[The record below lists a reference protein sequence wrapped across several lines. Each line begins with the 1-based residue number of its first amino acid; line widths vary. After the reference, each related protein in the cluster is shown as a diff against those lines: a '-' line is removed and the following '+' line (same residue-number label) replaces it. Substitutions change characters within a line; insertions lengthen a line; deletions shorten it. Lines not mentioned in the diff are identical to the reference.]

1 MKTGDLVLDA
11 QGRSYQIGPLL
22 GRGLWGKSY
31 LVRHGDSRAEFVLK
45 CPLGRDDF
53 RGDVQL
59 TDTLLRA
66 CVTAC
71 EEQGELLGRNEHV
84 FLPPLQSRASED
96 GSPLLILPRFTTT
109 LDRRIAQGCSLAEVL
124 ALLIATLDH
133 LKTLEKDLGAHGN
146 LRPSNILLNDR
157 GEVLLMDMATP
168 AAKKALGQLHAISP
182 EPNHYLPHE
191 ILAGGTFSTATD
203 TYAAAAIL
211 YRAVFTRREGDAEGK
226 PPTLPTKGLDKAA
239 LVEIKDRATTRLQDE
254 DSNPRFHVRFAERLA
269 SVLNRAMSE
278 QTHPSPPY
286 RFNNLEDLRGRLE
299 ELRTLIRPQV
309 TSVGKV
315 LLNRPPGSSTYETD
329 EEIAYS
335 VTVGASSGVG
345 SYEEIAC
352 GIALFDAETEE
363 RLREVETRYTCED
376 HPSGRYRFRFDLAG
390 LHPGRYRAR
399 MAFAIRDSGHPPQT
413 AEANFEVRAAAGYV
427 PPQSQTA
434 SQPLPFGPKG
444 HSKTAVTEPFGQ
456 KLSPDSPHPIAP
468 AADTGDRSP
477 GLDVSSM
484 QAPGLAAP
492 KVHLDPPGF
501 EDDEPP
507 TVALPPPAQRPAT
520 VAPLPSFEDVPA
532 PPQRK
537 EPNGP
542 ASISPASISPASI
555 SSDGL
560 NSLELTEPRMK
571 KATQLPEADPLHDIV
586 GAGSWTDVP
595 LPGDAR
601 DYLSPPTLDDSP
613 EPSSESTIEH
623 YLEMLKADPFLM
635 AMSLGGAFLFVLLI
649 LLVILK
655 LT

>member
-59 TDTLLRA
+59 TDTLIKA

-71 EEQGELLGRNEHV
+71 TEQGELLGRAEHV

-109 LDRRIAQGCSLAEVL
+109 LDRRIAQGCSMAEVL
-124 ALLIATLDH
+124 SVLIATLDH

-157 GEVLLMDMATP
+157 GDVLLMDMATP
-168 AAKKALGQLHAISP
+168 AARKALGQLHAISP
-182 EPNHYLPHE
+182 EPHHYLPHE
-191 ILAGGTFSTATD
+191 VLAGGTLSTAAD

-211 YRAVFTRREGDAEGK
+211 YRAVFTQREGDAEGK
-226 PPTLPTKGLDKAA
+226 TLTLPTKGLDKAA
-239 LVEIKDRATTRLQDE
+239 LVELKNRATTRLQDE

-286 RFNNLEDLRGRLE
+286 RFNRLEELRGRLE
-299 ELRTLIRPQV
+299 ELRTLIRPQI

-315 LLNRPPGSSTYETD
+315 LLNRPPGSTTYETD

-335 VTVGASSGVG
+335 VTVGASSGV
-345 SYEEIAC
+345 SNYEEIAC
-352 GIALFDAETEE
+352 GIALFDAETED

-376 HPSGRYRFRFDLAG
+376 HPSGRYRFRFDLVG

-427 PPQSQTA
+427 PPQPESKP
-434 SQPLPFGPKG
+434 QPLPFGRKE

-456 KLSPDSPHPIAP
+456 NLSQDAQSSDAPRPIAP
-468 AADTGDRSP
+468 PADPVSRPPGINVASMQTP
-477 GLDVSSM
+477 GLVV
-484 QAPGLAAP
+484 PTLE
-492 KVHLDPPGF
+492 LNPPGF
-501 EDDEPP
+501 DDEEPP
-507 TVALPPPAQRPAT
+507 TVALPPPAQRPGPVVT
-520 VAPLPSFEDVPA
+520 LPSFDDVPA
-532 PPQRK
+532 PPVR
-537 EPNGP
+537 PLPTANP
-542 ASISPASISPASI
+542 DMDAPSSPGMYAQNEA
-555 SSDGL
+555 
-560 NSLELTEPRMK
+560 TEPKVQRH
-571 KATQLPEADPLHDIV
+571 TQLPDPDPLHDIV

-595 LPGDAR
+595 LPGAAQDP
-601 DYLSPPTLDDSP
+601 LSPPMLDDGP
-613 EPSSESTIEH
+613 EPDSESTIER
-623 YLEMLKADPFLM
+623 YFEMLKADPFLM
-635 AMSLGGAFLFVLLI
+635 AMSAGGVFLFVLLFI
-649 LLVILK
+649 LVILR

>member
-59 TDTLLRA
+59 TDTLLKA

-71 EEQGELLGRNEHV
+71 KEQGDLLGKAEHV

-96 GSPLLILPRFTTT
+96 GSPLLIIPRFTTT
-109 LDRRIAQGCSLAEVL
+109 LDRRIAQGCSMAEVL
-124 ALLIATLDH
+124 AVLIATLDH
-133 LKTLEKDLGAHGN
+133 LKTLEKDVGAHGN

-168 AAKKALGQLHAISP
+168 AARKALGQLHAISP

-191 ILAGGTFSTATD
+191 VLAGGTVSTAAD
-203 TYAAAAIL
+203 TYAACAIL
-211 YRAVFTRREGDAEGK
+211 YRAVFTQREGDAEGK
-226 PPTLPTKGLDKAA
+226 VPTLPTKGLDKAA
-239 LVEIKDRATTRLQDE
+239 LVELKNRATTRLQDE

-286 RFNNLEDLRGRLE
+286 RFNRLEELRGRLE

-309 TSVGKV
+309 NSVGKV
-315 LLNRPPGSSTYETD
+315 LLNRPPGSTTYETD

-335 VTVGASSGVG
+335 VTVGASTGVG
-345 SYEEIAC
+345 TYEEIAC
-352 GIALFDAETEE
+352 GIAIFDAETEE
-363 RLREVETRYTCED
+363 RLRDVETRYTCED
-376 HPSGRYRFRFDLAG
+376 HPSGRYRFRFDLVG

-413 AEANFEVRAAAGYV
+413 AEASFEVRAAAGYV
-427 PPQSQTA
+427 PPQPESAPQA
-434 SQPLPFGPKG
+434 LPFGRKEE
-444 HSKTAVTEPFGQ
+444 SKTAVTEPFGQ
-456 KLSPDSPHPIAP
+456 KLSPDTARPIAP
-468 AADTGDRSP
+468 TADPASRP
-477 GLDVSSM
+477 PALDVASM
-484 QAPGLAAP
+484 QAPGLAVP
-492 KVHLDPPGF
+492 TVNLDPGF
-501 EDDEPP
+501 DDEPP
-507 TVALPPPAQRPAT
+507 TVALPAPAVRPAPVVT
-520 VAPLPSFEDVPA
+520 LPSFDDVPA
-532 PPQRK
+532 LPSRAAAVSPSIDPPSSPGLYS
-537 EPNGP
+537 PNE
-542 ASISPASISPASI
+542 A
-555 SSDGL
+555 
-560 NSLELTEPRMK
+560 TEPAMQ
-571 KATQLPEADPLHDIV
+571 KATQLPEPDALHDIV

-601 DYLSPPTLDDSP
+601 DPLSPPMLDDGP
-613 EPSSESTIEH
+613 EPDSESTLER
-623 YLEMLKADPFLM
+623 YFEMLKADPFLM
-635 AMSLGGAFLFVLLI
+635 AMSGGGLI
-649 LLVILK
+649 LVVLLVILVIIR

>member
-53 RGDVQL
+53 RGDVPL

-66 CVTAC
+66 CVSAC
-71 EEQGELLGRNEHV
+71 QEQGELLGRAEHV

-109 LDRRIAQGCSLAEVL
+109 LDRRIAQGCSMAEVL
-124 ALLIATLDH
+124 AVLISTLEH
-133 LKTLEKDLGAHGN
+133 LKTLETDVGAHGN

-168 AAKKALGQLHAISP
+168 AARKALGQLHAISP

-191 ILAGGTFSTATD
+191 VLAGGSVSTAAD
-203 TYAAAAIL
+203 TYAVAAIL
-211 YRAVFTRREGDAEGK
+211 YRAVFTQREGDAEGK
-226 PPTLPTKGLDKAA
+226 APALPTKGLDKAA
-239 LVEIKDRATTRLQDE
+239 LVELKNRASARLQDE
-254 DSNPRFHVRFAERLA
+254 DSNPRFHARFAERLA

-286 RFNNLEDLRGRLE
+286 RFNRLDELRGRLD

-309 TSVGKV
+309 SSVGKV

-335 VTVGASSGVG
+335 VTVGASAGVD

-363 RLREVETRYTCED
+363 RLRDVETRYTCED
-376 HPSGRYRFRFDLAG
+376 HPSGRFRFRFDLVG
-390 LHPGRYRAR
+390 LTPGRYRAR

-413 AEANFEVRAAAGYV
+413 AEAAFEVRAAAGYV
-427 PPQSQTA
+427 PPQPESAPQA
-434 SQPLPFGPKG
+434 LPFGRKEE
-444 HSKTAVTEPFGQ
+444 SKTAVTEPFGQ
-456 KLSPDSPHPIAP
+456 KLSPDAPKPIAP
-468 AADTGDRSP
+468 TADPTSAPPSAG
-477 GLDVSSM
+477 VSLP
-484 QAPGLAAP
+484 APGIAVPSSPLS
-492 KVHLDPPGF
+492 PPPI
-501 EDDEPP
+501 DDEEPP
-507 TVALPPPAQRPAT
+507 TVALPAPAVRPAPVVT
-520 VAPLPSFEDVPA
+520 LPSFDDVPA
-532 PPQRK
+532 PPPRA
-537 EPNGP
+537 
-542 ASISPASISPASI
+542 ASPVMTEDPPSVPGIYAP
-555 SSDGL
+555 
-560 NSLELTEPRMK
+560 TEPTEPK
-571 KATQLPEADPLHDIV
+571 VTQTTQLPEPDPLKDIV

-595 LPGDAR
+595 LPGAAR
-601 DYLSPPTLDDSP
+601 DPLSPPSLDDGP
-613 EPSSESTIEH
+613 EPDSESAFER
-623 YLEMLKADPFLM
+623 YFEMLKADPFLM
-635 AMSLGGAFLFVLLI
+635 AMSAGGVF
-649 LLVILK
+649 LVILLIILVILR